1 MNCQADTS
9 PGFLLLNK
17 GLAMTK
23 LSTILAGTAVAMF
36 AQIAAAQA
44 PMSQTQAAVPANDPA
59 YIDQSRLNYKE
70 DPYVKAR
77 IARGQANAE
86 YRAER
91 QGARTEYK
99 EEVGAARAERREAVR
114 DANATRASEIRNEPM
129 K

>member
-1 MNCQADTS
+1 M
-9 PGFLLLNK
+9 P
-17 GLAMTK
+17 
-23 LSTILAGTAVAMF
+23 
-36 AQIAAAQA
+36 
-44 PMSQTQAAVPANDPA
+44 PNDPA

-91 QGARTEYK
+91 KEARTEYK
-99 EEVGAARAERREAVR
+99 QDVGAARAERREAIK
-114 DANATRASEIRNEPM
+114 DANTTRASEIRNEPM

>member
-1 MNCQADTS
+1 
-9 PGFLLLNK
+9 
-17 GLAMTK
+17 MTK

-44 PMSQTQAAVPANDPA
+44 PMSQSQAVVPPNDPA

-91 QGARTEYK
+91 KEARTEYK
-99 EEVGAARAERREAVR
+99 QEVGAARAERREAVR
-114 DANATRASEIRNEPM
+114 DANNTRASEIRNEPM

>member
-1 MNCQADTS
+1 
-9 PGFLLLNK
+9 
-17 GLAMTK
+17 MTK

-44 PMSQTQAAVPANDPA
+44 PMSQSQAVVPPNDPA

-91 QGARTEYK
+91 KEARTEYK
-99 EEVGAARAERREAVR
+99 QDVGAARAERREACLLYTSPSPR
-114 DANATRASEIRNEPM
+114 DGEEARMPSSA
-129 K
+129 

>member
-1 MNCQADTS
+1 MI
-9 PGFLLLNK
+9 
-17 GLAMTK
+17 K

-44 PMSQTQAAVPANDPA
+44 PMTQTQSAAVPANDPA
-59 YIDQSRLNYKE
+59 YIDQSRLNFKE

-99 EEVGAARAERREAVR
+99 EEVGAARAERRDAVR